1 LGQKYLH
8 DFIAKEVEHR
18 QEVDFENWLVSFD
31 ISLSQSIRKK
41 NPV

>member
-1 LGQKYLH
+1 MILLPK
-8 DFIAKEVEHR
+8 IMEHR